1 MEIYKNNLEYAK
13 KNGEREQYLKNLELC
28 DKCGAF
34 IRHSIAVN
42 FNFTTKYLDV
52 KTITAEVTE
61 KYGFERTMLMLALR
75 VDSLKNDGRVDIAN
89 KEWQKNSSL
98 IIPMQRNSEKLLTE
112 YLKMLTLLFLIV

>member
-13 KNGEREQYLKNLELC
+13 KNGEREQYLQSLELC

-89 KEWQKNSSL
+89 KEWAK
-98 IIPMQRNSEKLLTE
+98 K
-112 YLKMLTLLFLIV
+112 FLVNYPNA

>member
-61 KYGFERTMLMLALR
+61 KYGFE
-75 VDSLKNDGRVDIAN
+75 
-89 KEWQKNSSL
+89 
-98 IIPMQRNSEKLLTE
+98 
-112 YLKMLTLLFLIV
+112 

>member
-42 FNFTTKYLDV
+42 FYCTQS
-52 KTITAEVTE
+52 
-61 KYGFERTMLMLALR
+61 R
-75 VDSLKNDGRVDIAN
+75 
-89 KEWQKNSSL
+89 
-98 IIPMQRNSEKLLTE
+98 
-112 YLKMLTLLFLIV
+112 